1 MPVKV
6 VWTAQI
12 QCSVFTVWREACSI
26 LSVPP
31 QKNSCLRADTSRNS
45 ERVGVGRAQTM
56 ASGVSDELA
65 IIREVRSYFAAQR
78 LKTNIA
84 SLNSTRCF
92 TGNQCKRDMTDIG
105 ITYDLIP
112 PSIPG
117 SSLLM
122 KRNPSQWLN
131 TVRVGLRWLHSTGL
145 QMTIVEYHTS

>member
-1 MPVKV
+1 
-6 VWTAQI
+6 
-12 QCSVFTVWREACSI
+12 
-26 LSVPP
+26 
-31 QKNSCLRADTSRNS
+31 
-45 ERVGVGRAQTM
+45 M

-117 SSLLM
+117 SALLM

-131 TVRVGLRWLHSTGL
+131 TVRVGLR
-145 QMTIVEYHTS
+145 